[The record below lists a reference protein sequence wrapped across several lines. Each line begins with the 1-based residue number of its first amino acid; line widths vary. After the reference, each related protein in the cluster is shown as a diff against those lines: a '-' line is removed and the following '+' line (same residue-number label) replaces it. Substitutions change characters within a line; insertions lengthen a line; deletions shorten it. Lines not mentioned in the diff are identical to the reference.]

1 MQYSNWKKQHIR
13 RSTIQL
19 LIFCLPALIYMA
31 ALNYAPMWGLQIAFK
46 RFYISR
52 GIWGSPWIGLQ
63 NFQRYL
69 TSPYFIRTFSNTLL
83 LSLMQV
89 VIGFPVP
96 VVLALMLNQIDNQFF
111 RRTVQTVTYA
121 PHFISVVVMAGML
134 QLFLSPSIGLV
145 NNVIRFFGGSPIYFL
160 ARAEFFRSI
169 YVFSGIWQN
178 AHAGRIES
186 RPGNVDTFRD
196 PPANWPGQFGNVD
209 HDLMLARWLN
219 SNGSCHVV
227 SPAGL
232 LSEWRI

>member
-169 YVFSGIWQN
+169 YMTYG
-178 AHAGRIES
+178 HRIKIC
-186 RPGNVDTFRD
+186 V
-196 PPANWPGQFGNVD
+196 
-209 HDLMLARWLN
+209 L
-219 SNGSCHVV
+219 
-227 SPAGL
+227 
-232 LSEWRI
+232 